1 MARKCVVIHQHTCT
15 HIYNSGDQL
24 YNESVASCPGD
35 LGKSIA
41 FSVKQDDSNK
51 RFTGE
56 GWVHW
61 QCTVTELILY
71 GGQLKK

>member
-51 RFTGE
+51 DLQVKDGSIGNVPSQSLFYM
-56 GWVHW
+56 VAN
-61 QCTVTELILY
+61 
-71 GGQLKK
+71 